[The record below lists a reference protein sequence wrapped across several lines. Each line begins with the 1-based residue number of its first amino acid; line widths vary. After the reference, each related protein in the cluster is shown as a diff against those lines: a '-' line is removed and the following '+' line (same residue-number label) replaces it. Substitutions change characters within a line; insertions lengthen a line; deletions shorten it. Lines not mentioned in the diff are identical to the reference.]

1 MEPVAVASGASVA
14 ASSAI
19 DRRFEAVMFDWDGT
33 AVADRHC
40 DAGDMRL
47 LIEALCGH
55 GMHLGVVTGT
65 HVENV
70 DDQLGARPSGPGR
83 LLLAVNRGSEIY
95 EVDSDGPH
103 LVHRREATDA
113 ENHALD
119 RAAALTI
126 ERLSA
131 HGLAAEVVSQRLN
144 RRKID
149 LIPRPEWSDPPKA
162 QIDRL
167 LVAVETRL
175 AAAGI
180 TGLPE
185 VVEIARQAAR
195 DAGLADPR
203 VTSDAKHV
211 EVGLTDKSDAARDLI
226 ARLWRDD
233 GIGPSLVLIAGDEL
247 GPLGGLAGSDSLML
261 VPEARGATCV
271 SVGVEPTGV
280 PAGVIHLG
288 GGPARFRELLTDQL
302 GRRANGD
309 VPDVHLGAGWCLTFD
324 EIDHARERAV
334 EALLTLAD
342 GTIGTSGAPL
352 LTHPSTTPG
361 VVVAGVYRGEGPPAD
376 LLEAPRWE
384 RLGAKFAADQH
395 EWRGLDLHSGVLA
408 ERVDDT
414 RELRSVRFS
423 SLAASRHD
431 GAAGHVRSNDRAGA
445 GPRRNRW
452 QPRCD
457 SSTGG

>member
-1 MEPVAVASGASVA
+1 
-14 ASSAI
+14 
-19 DRRFEAVMFDWDGT
+19 
-33 AVADRHC
+33 
-40 DAGDMRL
+40 MR
-47 LIEALCGH
+47 
-55 GMHLGVVTGT
+55 
-65 HVENV
+65 
-70 DDQLGARPSGPGR
+70 DPSGPGR

-95 EVDSDGPH
+95 EVDGDGPH
-103 LVHRREATDA
+103 LVHRREATDT

-131 HGLAAEVVSQRLN
+131 RGLAAEVVSQRLN

-167 LVAVETRL
+167 LVAVEARL

-247 GPLGGLAGSDSLML
+247 GPLGGLPGSDSLML

-302 GRRANGD
+302 ERRANGD

-324 EIDHARERAV
+324 AIDHERERAV
-334 EALLTLAD
+334 ETLLTLAD

-384 RLGAKFAADQH
+384 RLGREVRRRPARVAGARPSQRRARRA
-395 EWRGLDLHSGVLA
+395 RGRHKRTAQRAVL
-408 ERVDDT
+408 VT
-414 RELRSVRFS
+414 R
-423 SLAASRHD
+423 ASRHG
-431 GAAGHVRSNDRAGA
+431 GAAGHVRSDDRAGA
-445 GPRRNRW
+445 GPRRNGW
-452 QPRCD
+452 QARRD